1 MKVTRINDNQLAI
14 TLPTGRAFTIGRLD
28 GLGRITFD
36 SKDDLN
42 AMWDLLAEN
51 ADELGATT
59 GPKTAE
65 LEMLSERID
74 ALEKAKEAKLDY
86 EDLDLRVGTLKGDI
100 ERQDRRMAKL
110 EELIELVRDD
120 DDRLARRDRHLRYGQ
135 AQRAKTS
142 DHRHHHGQALLGRCT
157 ANVVRRRRSSCLVR
171 SSSVPRYA
179 RKERPRYA
187 RTNVPR
193 LRGGVSRSFFFSF
206 SF

>member
-74 ALEKAKEAKLDY
+74 ALEKTKEAKLDY

-120 DDRLARRDRHLRYGQ
+120 DDRLHDVIATYVMAKPNVLRRAIIDII
-135 AQRAKTS
+135 S
-142 DHRHHHGQALLGRCT
+142 DKL
-157 ANVVRRRRSSCLVR
+157 S
-171 SSSVPRYA
+171 
-179 RKERPRYA
+179 
-187 RTNVPR
+187 
-193 LRGGVSRSFFFSF
+193 
-206 SF
+206 